1 MVLLLDAP
9 EVHLSILG
17 HESLAVSEGDDVYLE
32 CEFKANPEPHTI
44 LW

>member
-1 MVLLLDAP
+1 MISLVDSP
-9 EVHLSILG
+9 EVRLSILG